1 MIKKVTILITIKIFI
16 IVKLLNHF
24 TLSVSMKCFLSPL
37 FNLSL
42 SFRPTSC
49 SLFCSKFLFSLEKLC
64 LHCLKSPTLP
74 VCLFS
79 CFSVSREFLS
89 SRALVKPRSRNAQIF
104 DLGVFRKITMV
115 AILILIFQ
123 SLKILSG
130 VVIMTIFHLKTRRI

>member
-24 TLSVSMKCFLSPL
+24 TLSVSMKCFLSLGLIFLFRSHPPL
-37 FNLSL
+37 
-42 SFRPTSC
+42 C

-79 CFSVSREFLS
+79 CFSVSRELLS
-89 SRALVKPRSRNAQIF
+89 SRDHETRKYLISVSQDCDGGNIVF
-104 DLGVFRKITMV
+104 D
-115 AILILIFQ
+115 FQ

-130 VVIMTIFHLKTRRI
+130 VVIMTIYSS